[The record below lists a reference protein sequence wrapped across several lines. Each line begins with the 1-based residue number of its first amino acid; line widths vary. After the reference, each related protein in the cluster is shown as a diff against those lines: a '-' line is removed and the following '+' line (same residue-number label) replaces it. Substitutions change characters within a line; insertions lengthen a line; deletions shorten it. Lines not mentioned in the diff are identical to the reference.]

1 MGFSEKLSS
10 NTSHNV
16 YYATLCVA
24 SGAKSLIVLAFAF
37 LLTAGSLSAA
47 DFFKNE
53 IFSDLPADK
62 LYPQGQI
69 FPFSGYSSP
78 GGEKMKQMGFT
89 ATGPTYGKGQP
100 KLAKSTAKAGL
111 KNIWQLH
118 ATYNGVLIDGKNAL
132 GKIAKATGKKG
143 IDWAKMA
150 KCYEDAV
157 KKIIAEHGD
166 TVAWW
171 ALGVEEV
178 RWWNKNEMKILEV
191 AYKAIKAADPEKRPM
206 FVYMPGHYGAGGM
219 RNYVP
224 YMDMLAQGYYPNF
237 GNRVGYRYWCE
248 NVQAT
253 VKGFTPDRPMIAVTE
268 MFREPQTDEDYNLIG
283 AFVRHDVW
291 MALIHKFK
299 GIVVFSFGNRRN
311 FDSYGEYLYQYSVV
325 AKELTRSG
333 GLGNVVL
340 FGEDMN
346 DLKLEIT
353 KGPKTVTIKKKQGKP
368 AKMVDF
374 TYPTLKWRDM
384 RHNSGRYLFAASSSK
399 EPVEATLK
407 GLPQQPVKVINAAD
421 GKVLGETSNGT
432 FKLKFGPLGVNL
444 LKFEAK

>member
-1 MGFSEKLSS
+1 MSLSKLSS
-10 NTSHNV
+10 SSTSHNA
-16 YYATLCVA
+16 YYATLSA
-24 SGAKSLIVLAFAF
+24 FSGAKSLAVLAFAF

-47 DFFKNE
+47 DFFKNDL
-53 IFSDLPADK
+53 FSDLPKDK

-69 FPFSGYSSP
+69 FPFTGYSSP
-78 GGEKMKQMGFT
+78 AGDKMKAMGFT

-100 KLAKSTAKAGL
+100 KLAESTASAGL
-111 KNIWQLH
+111 KNVWQLH
-118 ATYNGVLIDGKNAL
+118 VNYEGVIINGKPAL
-132 GKIAKATGKKG
+132 AKAAKAAGKKG
-143 IDWAKMA
+143 IDWEKMSQ
-150 KCYEDAV
+150 CIQDTV
-157 KKIIAEHGD
+157 KNIIAEHGN
-166 TVAWW
+166 TIGWW

-178 RWWNKNEMKILEV
+178 RWWNKNEMKYLEV

-219 RNYVP
+219 RSYMP

-237 GNRVGYRYWCE
+237 GNRAGYRYWLE

-268 MFREPQTDEDYNLIG
+268 MFREPKTDEDYNLIG

-311 FDSYGEYLYQYSVV
+311 FDSYGEYLYQYSTV
-325 AKELTRSG
+325 AKELTREG

-340 FGEDMN
+340 FGEDMS
-346 DLKLEIT
+346 DIKLEIT
-353 KGPKTVTIKKKQGKP
+353 KGPKTVTIQKKQGKP
-368 AKMVDF
+368 AKLVDF
-374 TYPTLKWRDM
+374 TYPTIKYRDM
-384 RHNSGRYLFAASSSK
+384 RHNSGRYFFAASSSK
-399 EPVEATLK
+399 EPVEAVIT
-407 GLPQQPVKVINAAD
+407 GLPEQAIKVINAAD

-432 FKLKFGPLGVNL
+432 FALKFGPLGVNL

>member
-1 MGFSEKLSS
+1 MEFLKRSSS
-10 NTSHNV
+10 NRSHNV
-16 YYATLCVA
+16 YYATLHSI
-24 SGAKSLIVLAFAF
+24 SGVKSSIILALVLS
-37 LLTAGSLSAA
+37 LTVGTLSAA

-53 IFSDLPADK
+53 IFSNLPKNK

-78 GGEKMKQMGFT
+78 SGDKMKEMGFT
-89 ATGPTYGKGQP
+89 ATGPTYGNGQA

-118 ATYNGVLIDGKNAL
+118 VKYGDVVIDGKKNL
-132 GKIAKATGKKG
+132 AKAAGKKG
-143 IDWAKMA
+143 IDWKKMSL
-150 KCYEDAV
+150 CVEDAV
-157 KKIIAEHGD
+157 KKVLIQHDD
-166 TVAWW
+166 TIGWW

-178 RWWNKNEMKILEV
+178 RWWNKNEMKYIEV
-191 AYKAIKAADPEKRPM
+191 AYNAIKKADPQKRPM
-206 FVYMPGHYGAGGM
+206 WIYMPGHYGAGGM
-219 RNYVP
+219 RKYMP
-224 YMDMLAQGYYPNF
+224 FMDMLGQGYYPNF
-237 GNRVGYRYWCE
+237 SDRAGYRYWCE

-253 VKGFTPDRPMIAVTE
+253 VKDFTPDRPMIAVTE
-268 MFREPQTDEDYNLIG
+268 MFREPKTDEDYNLIG

-325 AKELTRSG
+325 AKELTREG

-346 DLKLEIT
+346 DIKLTIT
-353 KGPKTVTIKKKQGKP
+353 KGPETVTVPKKEGKP
-368 AKMVDF
+368 AQVKKY
-374 TYPTLKWRDM
+374 TYPTVKYRDM
-384 RHNSGRYLFAASSSK
+384 RHNTGRYFFAASSSK
-399 EPVEATLK
+399 EPVHAVIK
-407 GLPQQPVKVINAAD
+407 GLPKQAIKVINAAN

-432 FKLKFGPLGVNL
+432 FELTFGPLGVNL